1 MNHIEQLQEGS
12 SARTLKKIT
21 AAALGAIALMSALP
35 AMADVLDFHLQ
46 DSTIFGGGESFS
58 EAGYTFLV
66 NDTTAVEAG
75 GGLAGMFVY
84 GKDENNCNGLACAT
98 NNDTMYYA
106 GLNDGSVTIKRD
118 GGAFQLNSLSYAF
131 LPPLPG
137 SGPYSFGQLTLV
149 GTLLSGRTAS
159 TSIDF
164 PALDAGGYASFALS
178 ALDSGF
184 TSGIYTSVTIGSCVF
199 TSATAC
205 SYPSGN
211 QAQFAIDDLN
221 VTAAVPE
228 PETYAMMGLGLGV
241 LALMRRRSNRRAAAI
256 QSA

>member
-1 MNHIEQLQEGS
+1 MNHIEQLQKGS

-21 AAALGAIALMSALP
+21 VAALGAIALMSALP
-35 AMADVLDFHLQ
+35 AMADVLDFNLQ
-46 DSTIFGGGESFS
+46 NPDIFGGGNSFS
-58 EAGYTFLV
+58 EGGYTFLV
-66 NDTTAVEAG
+66 NDTTAPGGG
-75 GGLAGMFVY
+75 GGLAGVISN
-84 GKDENNCNGLACAT
+84 GNDPDSCNGLACPVGNA
-98 NNDTMYYA
+98 TMYYA
-106 GLNDGSVTIKRD
+106 GVNDGSVTISRD

-149 GTLLSGRTAS
+149 GTLLSGGTAS

-164 PALDAGGYASFALS
+164 PALGAGGYSPFALS
-178 ALDSGF
+178 ALDSAF
-184 TSGIYTSVTIGSCVF
+184 TSGIYSSVTIGACLF
-199 TSATAC
+199 TSATEC
-205 SYPSGN
+205 SYPYGN

-241 LALMRRRSNRRAAAI
+241 LALMRRRKLRAAAT